1 MKKIQDIFNIEPP
14 ELFIQTI
21 KVKDYSGEEKEFQH
35 IPIEKARYM
44 LNDKLDSWST
54 KNFYISRPYLFEGQ
68 VLVDSS
74 CELYGEVEHEGK
86 IYNFNYVGASTFC
99 PKDFKGN
106 KSLAQI
112 GLAEDIKNGM
122 KNLGRYFGRDLNPS
136 LPDTE
141 MLLEI
146 VNGNTKPKK
155 SQPSVSKAVNGI
167 LKAQEQK

>member
-1 MKKIQDIFNIEPP
+1 MKLQDIFNIEPP

-44 LNDKLDSWST
+44 LNDSLDSWNT
-54 KNFYISRPYLFEGQ
+54 KNFYISRPYLFEGN
-68 VLVDSS
+68 VLIDSS
-74 CELYGEVEHEGK
+74 CELYGEKEHEGK
-86 IYNFNYVGASTFC
+86 VYKFNYVGASTFC

-112 GLAEDIKNGM
+112 GLAESIKNGM

-136 LPDTE
+136 QPDTE
-141 MLLEI
+141 MLVEI
-146 VNGNTKPKK
+146 VNGVKSKKP
-155 SQPSVSKAVNGI
+155 SRPSVKSAVNNI
-167 LKAQEQK
+167 LKSQEQKS